1 MGTLR
6 LGGYE
11 MNNKS
16 DAMPAM
22 DEAFWDERYGSAH
35 RVWSGNPNPQL
46 LAEATDLTPGTA
58 LDVGAGEGAD
68 TIWLAKRGWQ
78 VTAADLSSIALA
90 RGREHADEAG
100 AEIAQMI
107 TWLHADLGKWE
118 PPAAGFDLVTL
129 QFFHLP
135 STIRVPIYERL
146 ASAVADEGVLLIV
159 GHHPSDLETTARRM
173 PTADPLFTPEQMVDE
188 LGDGWKILVAE
199 SRPRE
204 AVDPEGEAITIHDSV
219 IVAQRT
225 GSA

>member
-1 MGTLR
+1 
-6 LGGYE
+6 
-11 MNNKS
+11 MNNTS

-46 LAEATDLTPGTA
+46 LAEAATLIPGTA

-68 TIWLAKRGWQ
+68 AIWLAQQGWQ
-78 VTAADLSSIALA
+78 VTAADLSSIALG
-90 RGREHADEAG
+90 RGREHAEEAG
-100 AEIAQMI
+100 ADIAEKI
-107 TWLHADLGKWE
+107 TWLHADLGEWE
-118 PPAAGFDLVTL
+118 SSGPGFDLVSL

-135 STIRVPIYERL
+135 SAVRVPIYERL
-146 ASAVADEGVLLIV
+146 AAAVADGGVLLIA

-173 PTADPLFTPEQMVDE
+173 PTADPLFTPEQMVAE

-204 AVDPEGEAITIHDSV
+204 AVDPEGETITIHDSV

-225 GSA
+225 GTG